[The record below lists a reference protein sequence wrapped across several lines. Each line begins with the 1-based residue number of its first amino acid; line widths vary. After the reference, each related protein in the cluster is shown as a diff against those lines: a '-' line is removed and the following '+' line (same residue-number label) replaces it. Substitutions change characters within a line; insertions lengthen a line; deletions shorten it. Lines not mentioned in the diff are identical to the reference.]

1 MMQAILEV
9 NANNRIIY
17 NLARSYYTNLS
28 VGTSS
33 TGNGTTFSKYSGH
46 LMITILCSTELL
58 VVKVCSGNT
67 NYYRS

>member
-28 VGTSS
+28 VGTIS
-33 TGNGTTFSKYSGH
+33 TGNGTMLSKYSGH
-46 LMITILCSTELL
+46 LMITIWCSTELL
-58 VVKVCSGNT
+58 AVKVCSGNT